1 MRICLTI
8 SGLTAP
14 LGVACRRQP
23 EPLRPR
29 RRGFCSFSKRSS
41 LQSVIILSDSGNSLR
56 NLAPE
61 AIRKRFAESVHGRD
75 LIRNRVGLHYSRFWP
90 KLKTPSFANQLLSR
104 LKNLKIRVFD
114 RESAK
119 TG

>member
-1 MRICLTI
+1 MPTFRI
-8 SGLTAP
+8 A
-14 LGVACRRQP
+14 
-23 EPLRPR
+23 
-29 RRGFCSFSKRSS
+29 
-41 LQSVIILSDSGNSLR
+41 
-56 NLAPE
+56 
-61 AIRKRFAESVHGRD
+61 
-75 LIRNRVGLHYSRFWP
+75 GLHYSRFWP

>member
-1 MRICLTI
+1 MMRRIYPHH
-8 SGLTAP
+8 AA
-14 LGVACRRQP
+14 LG
-23 EPLRPR
+23 
-29 RRGFCSFSKRSS
+29 
-41 LQSVIILSDSGNSLR
+41 
-56 NLAPE
+56 
-61 AIRKRFAESVHGRD
+61 
-75 LIRNRVGLHYSRFWP
+75 NRVGLHYSRFWP